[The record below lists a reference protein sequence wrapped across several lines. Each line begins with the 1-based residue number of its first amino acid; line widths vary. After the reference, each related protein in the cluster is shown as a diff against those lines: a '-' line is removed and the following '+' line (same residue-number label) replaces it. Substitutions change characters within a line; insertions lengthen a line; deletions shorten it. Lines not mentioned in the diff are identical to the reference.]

1 MQLSDFFWNVEADD
15 RLRGVDLRQGDTP
28 AEDTVVVEDI
38 ESSYK
43 TTFAVPII
51 LELPWEDLRAMATGE
66 KDIAPLYHVT
76 RIVGYLSRVENWNPS
91 KISELRDR
99 RAGDYEIK
107 E

>member
-1 MQLSDFFWNVEADD
+1 MKLCDFFWAIEADK
-15 RLRGVDLRQGDTP
+15 RLRGIDLRQGDTP

-38 ESSYK
+38 QSGYK
-43 TTFAVPII
+43 TIFAMPVI
-51 LELPWEDLRAMATGE
+51 LGLPWKELRAMATGE

>member
-1 MQLSDFFWNVEADD
+1 MKLCDFFWNVEADD

-43 TTFAVPII
+43 TTFAVPVI
-51 LELPWEDLRAMATGE
+51 LELPWEELRALATGE

-76 RIVGYLSRVENWNPS
+76 RVCGYFSRVENFNPS
-91 KISELRDR
+91 KIGELKDR
-99 RAGDYEIK
+99 RKGNYAIE
-107 E
+107 